1 MKIIEVEVQNQES
14 QKKSKNMA
22 NKFRPIEN
30 IPETENKHSEIKER
44 KNSRRKTNEKK
55 SVKVSG
61 KKFRK
66 ILDNI
71 FGLGILRK
79 INFRKNL
86 PYFIMVIIMI
96 IWLINNSLKIQ
107 SKRSEIEKLKDDI
120 TKVNDMLMDIIEE
133 EYNIDDK
140 REKELLQIA
149 KEEGFQSG
157 GYIPYT
163 IKIDKK

>member
-1 MKIIEVEVQNQES
+1 
-14 QKKSKNMA
+14 MA

-30 IPETENKHSEIKER
+30 IPAEENEQPKMDER
-44 KNSRRKTNEKK
+44 KNPHISPNRKRAGNI
-55 SVKVSG
+55 SG
-61 KKFRK
+61 KKIRK
-66 ILDNI
+66 VLDNT

-86 PYFIMVIIMI
+86 PYLAMVAIMI
-96 IWLINNSLKIQ
+96 IWLINNNLKIQ

-120 TKVNDMLMDIIEE
+120 TKVNDLLMDIIEE

-149 KEEGFQSG
+149 KEEGFQSS

-163 IKIDKK
+163 IKTNKK